1 MNQYSFEK
9 LNIWNDIRDLV
20 KEVYLI
26 SKDFPDSEK
35 FGLTNQIRRAIVSV
49 SSNIAEGTS
58 RTSYKDQAHF
68 SQIAYSSLMEVLSQL
83 IVSYDLNYINRERLE
98 RVRLKIDNLAPRIS
112 SLRNSQLARCK

>member
-9 LNIWNDIRDLV
+9 LNIWNNIRDLV